1 MWQNIFLMRT
11 IQFICC
17 GIVSLMLVACSSAS
31 VDDLTKSGLDRA
43 KFESVVDG
51 KPTHLYVLT
60 NDRGMEVCVT
70 NYGGRIVSVMVPDK
84 DGNLQDVVLG
94 HDSINDYVNIDGNFG
109 ALIGRYGNRINHGR
123 FKIGDIEYR
132 LPQNNYGHCL
142 HGGPKGFHH
151 SVWNADAVNDSTLV
165 LTLFSPDG
173 EAGFPGN
180 LDVKVVYSLS
190 ADNALKISYTART
203 DKPTIINLTN
213 HSYFNLSGDAS
224 KDVLDQYVQIN
235 ADAFTPIDSTFMTT
249 GEIRSVEGTPF
260 DFRSPKPVGQ
270 DISADD
276 AQLRNG
282 LGYDHNMVL
291 ATGGDSTIVAAS
303 IYAPASGIKMEVY
316 TTEPGLQFYTG
327 NFLDGKVV
335 GKKRV
340 AYPHRG
346 AICMETQHFPDS
358 PNKPDFPSV
367 VLQPGETYHSMCIY
381 KFMVE

>member
-1 MWQNIFLMRT
+1 MKT
-11 IQFICC
+11 KQFICC
-17 GIVSLMLVACSSAS
+17 GIASLMLAACNTAA
-31 VDDLTKSGLDRA
+31 VDDGFTKSGLDKS
-43 KFESVVDG
+43 KFESVADG
-51 KPTHLYVLT
+51 KPTHLYVMT
-60 NDRGMEVCVT
+60 NSRGMEVCVT

-84 DGNLQDVVLG
+84 DGKLRDVVLG
-94 HDSINDYVNIDGNFG
+94 HDSIADYVNIDGNFG
-109 ALIGRYGNRINHGR
+109 ALIGRYGNRINQGR

-151 SVWNADAVNDSTLV
+151 SVWDVAAVNDSTLE
-165 LTLFSPDG
+165 LTLASPDG

-180 LDVKVVYSLS
+180 LDVKVVYSLM

-203 DKPTIINLTN
+203 DKPTIVNLTN

-235 ADAFTPIDSTFMTT
+235 ADAFTPIDSSFMTT
-249 GEIRSVEGTPF
+249 GEIRPVEGTPF
-260 DFRSPKPVGQ
+260 DFRTPKPVGQ
-270 DISADD
+270 DLDADD
-276 AQLRNG
+276 EQLRNG
-282 LGYDHNMVL
+282 LGYDQNMVL
-291 ATGGDSTIVAAS
+291 ATGGDSTVVAAS
-303 IYAPASGIKMEVY
+303 IYSPVSGIKMEVY

-335 GKKRV
+335 GKKGV
-340 AYPHRG
+340 AYPRRS

-367 VLQPGETYHSMCIY
+367 TLLPGETYHSMCVY
-381 KFMVE
+381 KFTTVE

>member
-1 MWQNIFLMRT
+1 MRT

-17 GIVSLMLVACSSAS
+17 GIVPLMLVACSSAS

>member
-1 MWQNIFLMRT
+1 MKIMKKSLFFSLL
-11 IQFICC
+11 
-17 GIVSLMLVACSSAS
+17 VSATLAGCAGGQKDTSA
-31 VDDLTKSGLDRA
+31 LTDSGLDPQ
-43 KFESVVDG
+43 KFVADVNG
-51 KPTHLYVLT
+51 QKTQLFVLK
-60 NDRGMEVCVT
+60 NKNNMEVCVT
-70 NYGGRIVSVMVPDK
+70 NFGGRIVSIMVPDR
-84 DGNLQDVVLG
+84 DGKMQDVVLG
-94 HDSINDYVNIDGNFG
+94 FDSIQDYIKNPSDFG
-109 ALIGRYGNRINHGR
+109 ATIGRYANRIGQGR
-123 FKIGDIEYR
+123 FTLDGTEYQ

>member
-1 MWQNIFLMRT
+1 MKT
-11 IQFICC
+11 KQFICC
-17 GIVSLMLVACSSAS
+17 GIASLMLAACNTAA
-31 VDDLTKSGLDRA
+31 VDDGFTKSGLDKS
-43 KFESVVDG
+43 KFESVADG
-51 KPTHLYVLT
+51 KPTHLYVMT
-60 NDRGMEVCVT
+60 NSRGMEVCVT

-84 DGNLQDVVLG
+84 DGKLRDVVLG
-94 HDSINDYVNIDGNFG
+94 HDSIADYVNIDGNFG
-109 ALIGRYGNRINHGR
+109 ALIGRYGNRINQGR

-151 SVWNADAVNDSTLV
+151 SVWDVAAVNDSTLE
-165 LTLFSPDG
+165 LTLASPDG

-180 LDVKVVYSLS
+180 LDVKVVYSLM

-203 DKPTIINLTN
+203 DKPTIVNLTN

-249 GEIRSVEGTPF
+249 GEIRPVEGTPF
-260 DFRSPKPVGQ
+260 DFRTPKPVGQ
-270 DISADD
+270 DLDADD
-276 AQLRNG
+276 EQLRNG

-291 ATGGDSTIVAAS
+291 ATGGDSTVVAAS
-303 IYAPASGIKMEVY
+303 IYSPVSGIKMEVY

-335 GKKRV
+335 GKKGV
-340 AYPHRG
+340 AYPRRS

-367 VLQPGETYHSMCIY
+367 TLMPGETYHSMCVY
-381 KFMVE
+381 KFTTVE

>member
-224 KDVLDQYVQIN
+224 RDVLDQYVQIN

-270 DISADD
+270 DINADD

>member
-1 MWQNIFLMRT
+1 MKT
-11 IQFICC
+11 KQFICC
-17 GIVSLMLVACSSAS
+17 GIASLMLAACNTAA
-31 VDDLTKSGLDRA
+31 VDDGFTKSGLDKS
-43 KFESVVDG
+43 KFESVADG
-51 KPTHLYVLT
+51 KPTHLYVMT
-60 NDRGMEVCVT
+60 NSRGMEVCVT

>member
-1 MWQNIFLMRT
+1 MKT
-11 IQFICC
+11 KQFICC
-17 GIVSLMLVACSSAS
+17 GIASLMLAACNTAA
-31 VDDLTKSGLDRA
+31 VDDGFTKSGLDKS
-43 KFESVVDG
+43 KFESVADG
-51 KPTHLYVLT
+51 KPTHLYVMT
-60 NDRGMEVCVT
+60 NSRGMEVCVT

-84 DGNLQDVVLG
+84 DGKLRDVVLG
-94 HDSINDYVNIDGNFG
+94 HDSIADYVNIDGNFG
-109 ALIGRYGNRINHGR
+109 ALIGRYGNRINQGR

-151 SVWNADAVNDSTLV
+151 SVWDVAAVNDSTLE
-165 LTLFSPDG
+165 LTLASPDG

-180 LDVKVVYSLS
+180 LDVKVVYSLM

-203 DKPTIINLTN
+203 DKPTIVNLTN

-235 ADAFTPIDSTFMTT
+235 ADAFTPIDSSFMTT
-249 GEIRSVEGTPF
+249 GEIRPVEGTPF
-260 DFRSPKPVGQ
+260 DFRTPKPVGQ
-270 DISADD
+270 DLDADD
-276 AQLRNG
+276 EQLRNG

-291 ATGGDSTIVAAS
+291 ATGGDSTVVAAS
-303 IYAPASGIKMEVY
+303 IYSPVSGIKMEVY

-335 GKKRV
+335 GKKGV
-340 AYPHRG
+340 AYPRRS

-367 VLQPGETYHSMCIY
+367 TLMPGETYHSMCVY
-381 KFMVE
+381 KFTTVE

>member
-1 MWQNIFLMRT
+1 MRT

-291 ATGGDSTIVAAS
+291 ATGGDSTVVAAS
-303 IYAPASGIKMEVY
+303 IYSPVSGIKMEVY

-358 PNKPDFPSV
+358 PNKTDFPSV

>member
-1 MWQNIFLMRT
+1 MKT
-11 IQFICC
+11 KQFICC
-17 GIVSLMLVACSSAS
+17 GIASLMLAACNTAA
-31 VDDLTKSGLDRA
+31 VDDGFTKSGLDKS
-43 KFESVVDG
+43 KFESVADG
-51 KPTHLYVLT
+51 KPTHLYVMT
-60 NDRGMEVCVT
+60 NSRGMEVCVT

-84 DGNLQDVVLG
+84 DGKLRDVVLG
-94 HDSINDYVNIDGNFG
+94 HDSIADYVNIDGNFG
-109 ALIGRYGNRINHGR
+109 ALIGRYGNRINQGR

-151 SVWNADAVNDSTLV
+151 SVWDVAAVNDSTVV
-165 LTLFSPDG
+165 LTLASPDG

-180 LDVKVVYSLS
+180 LDVKVVYSLM

-203 DKPTIINLTN
+203 DKPTIVNLTN

-235 ADAFTPIDSTFMTT
+235 ADAFTPIDSSFMTT
-249 GEIRSVEGTPF
+249 GEIRPVEGTPF
-260 DFRSPKPVGQ
+260 DFRTPKPVGQ
-270 DISADD
+270 DLDADD
-276 AQLRNG
+276 EQLRNG

-291 ATGGDSTIVAAS
+291 ATGGDSTVVAAS
-303 IYAPASGIKMEVY
+303 IYSPVSGIKMEVY

-335 GKKRV
+335 GKKGV
-340 AYPHRG
+340 AYPRRS

-367 VLQPGETYHSMCIY
+367 TLLPGETYHSMCVY
-381 KFMVE
+381 KFTTVE

>member
-31 VDDLTKSGLDRA
+31 VGDLTKSGLDRA

-270 DISADD
+270 DINADD